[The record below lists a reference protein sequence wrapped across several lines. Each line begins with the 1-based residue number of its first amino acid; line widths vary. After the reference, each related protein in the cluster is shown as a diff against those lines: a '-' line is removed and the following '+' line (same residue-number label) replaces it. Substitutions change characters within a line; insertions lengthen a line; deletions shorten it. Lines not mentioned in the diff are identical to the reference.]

1 MSAPEQIWAW
11 CFQDIEGA
19 WADWGGYARPTNMHP
34 LDKREQ
40 ITGAQ
45 YTRTDLIPAMIRE
58 AVQHEFAELM
68 DAVRSIADDNNRIE
82 MDVFDACE
90 AIIRARKGG
99 E

>member
-1 MSAPEQIWAW
+1 MTSLPNE
-11 CFQDIEGA
+11 IER
-19 WADWGGYARPTNMHP
+19 GGDYLYRGV
-34 LDKREQ
+34 K
-40 ITGAQ
+40 